1 MKLQGLA
8 LAAFAATGGTGIGAL
23 VVPDPNSCSGRR
35 AALGWIS
42 GAVVGAAGW
51 TLEGEKA
58 YAVADMPDSFDID
71 SYLKSGFVQNPMG
84 VSGQAGE

>member
-8 LAAFAATGGTGIGAL
+8 LVAFAATGGTGIGAL

-35 AALGWIS
+35 ATLGWIS
-42 GAVVGAAGW
+42 GAVVGAGW
-51 TLEGEKA
+51 TLVGEKA